1 MRYDILAGFVQ
12 WCDDKSIRY
21 VSAFMEAEWDLCKLE
36 RDGIIDAVAS
46 EDSDCFVLGCVNII
60 QLIDIRVSPT
70 ESNCTILSGNRW
82 SDYVKEVLPD
92 ATLGDMADFA
102 VLLGVDY
109 LDRAF
114 GNSISKVKGFF
125 PNWREEKEEIL
136 LQIENY
142 GQVKGIRSRAGIP
155 GYVKT
160 FRESANVFQ
169 YAPCYV
175 IEAAVSG
182 ETVRESFW
190 SNSFLLRRGNLRP
203 TPAGHSEISLFGFD
217 PESVLPEGFTLMDLF
232 LMKIWIRTSC
242 SVFDSIVPFPKND
255 GNEILPWGCDLD
267 FDIVPIP
274 MQPNSALIIYLECR
288 GLSPRAT
295 NTRE

>member
-1 MRYDILAGFVQ
+1 M
-12 WCDDKSIRY
+12 
-21 VSAFMEAEWDLCKLE
+21 
-36 RDGIIDAVAS
+36 
-46 EDSDCFVLGCVNII
+46 
-60 QLIDIRVSPT
+60 SPT
-70 ESNCTILSGNRW
+70 ESNCSILSGNRW

-114 GNSISKVKGFF
+114 GNSISKVKSFF

-142 GQVKGIRSRAGIP
+142 GQVKGKRSRAGIP
-155 GYVKT
+155 GYAKT

-217 PESVLPEGFTLMDLF
+217 PESVLPEGSTLMDLF

-242 SVFDSIVPFPKND
+242 SVFDFIVPFPKND
-255 GNEILPWGCDLD
+255 RNEILPWGCHLD

-274 MQPNSALIIYLECR
+274 MQPNSALIIFLECR

-295 NTRE
+295 KTRDQLISAVESCESRTRRSCCFAMY